1 MALELRMDIIV
12 DSDGTAKAKLAEID
26 GEVKKIEQSATGA
39 SGPVGKLA
47 QGLSG
52 TANQTDRLTG
62 SSAKLDQTT
71 QRLGGELVR
80 ANSILDKYDGG
91 MSSAVRHTDD
101 LTVATS
107 ALNTGLGSVTVSYG
121 LLGGALAA
129 FMLIGLAEVKFLY
142 DSSKLYLEK
151 SGILRAHESAI
162 DDVSS
167 AWTRLRVS
175 VGEALVG
182 SDFDL
187 RWFIRSLEGGINGL
201 SVLLTGFVAKFRSDL
216 NTVVSGIAW
225 MAEYIPG
232 AKAATALFGAAYLN
246 GGGRP
251 QPGYSEDSFEA
262 SYLAGLPGRP
272 PTVPPAVRPPS
283 TVRPP
288 QITPVSPI
296 PSLGYT
302 LGITQMPGFQYPAP
316 VAPPAPFSIPSI
328 GVDPNFFRG
337 GVPGANVGYPQIPN
351 VPAPGFFGSMFGG
364 SGVSGASAGFLGQQ
378 LSSVVLQAITG
389 GGSIVGGVGSLLG
402 GGLGT
407 GLSKLLTGGA
417 GISIGG
423 FAGGALNAI
432 LPGIGALLGPALNA
446 VFGKLFGPTEYEK
459 RTRAE
464 AADRKQIAGSVDTGD
479 VRRQADFVGQG
490 YQYTQ
495 FMDNI
500 KSGSPAYL
508 KQILAELDAQ
518 TEKLTGAMQRYGIS
532 WEDAGQKAK
541 QSQIDLMAKQFVEDF
556 DVLNTAGFDVD
567 FIIGKMGDSMLEF
580 LETAKRT
587 STEVPIAMKP
597 MLQRMLDMGL
607 ITDDSGKAFDSL
619 EDAGILFAQTM
630 TQNFKDMGD
639 RMVAA
644 IDRVALALGYV
655 FTEYDG
661 KTIHV
666 GIETP
671 NLPGAGGFD
680 VGEQDPNGQHA
691 PEMHSGG
698 YLGWPIAHSGG
709 LGPDEFPL
717 IGQSGEYM
725 MQRSAVQKYGTG
737 FMAAVNNGEAP
748 APAQGGTMVLQ
759 FYRNNRKEA
768 EELVRFIPGA
778 VRKLKGR
785 P

>member
-12 DSDGTAKAKLAEID
+12 DADGTAKAKLAEID

-62 SSAKLDQTT
+62 SGAKLDQTT
-71 QRLGGELVR
+71 QRLSGEFVK

-91 MSSAVRHTDD
+91 VASAVRHTDD

-107 ALNTGLGSVTVSYG
+107 ALNTGIGTVTVSYG

-232 AKAATALFGAAYLN
+232 AKAATALFGAAYLG

-251 QPGYSEDSFEA
+251 ATGYSDDSFEA
-262 SYLAGLPGRP
+262 SYLAGLPDRP
-272 PTVPPAVRPPS
+272 ALPPAVRPPS

-288 QITPVSPI
+288 RITPASPI

-302 LGITQMPGFQYPAP
+302 LGITQMPGFQYPITAP
-316 VAPPAPFSIPSI
+316 STSIPSI

-337 GVPGANVGYPQIPN
+337 GMPGTNIGYPQIPAP
-351 VPAPGFFGSMFGG
+351 PAPGFLQSSFGTPQQF
-364 SGVSGASAGFLGQQ
+364 GQQ
-378 LSSVVLQAITG
+378 MAGTIMNAITG
-389 GGSIVGGVGSLLG
+389 GGSIVGGVGSLIG
-402 GGLGT
+402 GGIGTGIAKTLTSGLGT
-407 GLSKLLTGGA
+407 A
-417 GISIGG
+417 ISG
-423 FAGGALNAI
+423 FAGGALSAI
-432 LPGIGALLGPALNA
+432 LPGVGALLGPALGWLGN
-446 VFGKLFGPTEYEK
+446 KLFGPTEYEK

-464 AADRKQIAGSVDTGD
+464 SYERKTIAASVDPGD
-479 VRRQADFVGQG
+479 VRRQAEFVGQG

-500 KSGSPAYL
+500 KGGSPAYL

-607 ITDDSGKAFDSL
+607 ITDDSGKAFGTL
-619 EDAGILFAQTM
+619 EEAGILFAQTM

-655 FTEYDG
+655 FDEFDG

-680 VGEQDPNGQHA
+680 VGEQDPNGPQA
-691 PEMHSGG
+691 PEYHRGG
-698 YLGWPIAHSGG
+698 YLGWPIAHRGG

-717 IGQSGEYM
+717 IGQTGEYM
-725 MQRSAVQKYGTG
+725 MQRSAVQHYGRR
-737 FMAAVNNGEAP
+737 FMADVNRGGYQPGEKTVVANITVVSLLDGE
-748 APAQGGTMVLQ
+748 QV
-759 FYRNNRKEA
+759 A
-768 EELVRFIPGA
+768 ESFARRTLR
-778 VRKLKGR
+778 
-785 P
+785 